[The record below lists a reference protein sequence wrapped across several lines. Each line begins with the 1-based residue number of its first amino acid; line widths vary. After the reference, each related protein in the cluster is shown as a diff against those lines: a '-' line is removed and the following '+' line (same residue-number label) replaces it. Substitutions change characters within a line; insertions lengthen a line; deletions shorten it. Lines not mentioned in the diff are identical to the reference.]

1 MTFFLENVL
10 SRNETTKINLRHVK
24 KLVLLR
30 NRKKNSNEIKTIN
43 FCDCAAR
50 FAQLDKRRSAEWEVA
65 GSIPDR
71 TNTQGLKI
79 TEESALPL
87 L

>member
-1 MTFFLENVL
+1 M
-10 SRNETTKINLRHVK
+10 K

-30 NRKKNSNEIKTIN
+30 NRKRTSNEIKTIN
-43 FCDCAAR
+43 FCDCVAR
-50 FAQLDKRRSAEWEVA
+50 FAQLDKRWSAEREVA
-65 GSIPDR
+65 GSIPGR

-79 TEESALPL
+79 TEESVLPL

>member
-1 MTFFLENVL
+1 M
-10 SRNETTKINLRHVK
+10 
-24 KLVLLR
+24 
-30 NRKKNSNEIKTIN
+30 TIN

-87 L
+87 LWHLQRLDILVFSDKTVGPVSQLFPWSDSYGT